1 MNSTKIATIF
11 LIILIA
17 LLGYV
22 TYIKFTYEE
31 PKPTNNGLPVVNSIT
46 LSTIETNYNNSP
58 MIEKL
63 RETGITTVASI
74 ENNDLKIT
82 YDYSNLNQSINDNNY
97 NNAFIFNFSNGVLKN
112 HTIINENLI
121 ELESLKTVYLIL
133 TDAVSVAQGNQVSE
147 SFLTTELI
155 TNQDFTNEA
164 CKVISTDTEITYVID
179 TTKPITFYQTN
190 TKYTELTITDINEKG
205 YGIEMQDTTIDN
217 ISLEYSEQDNFKG
230 FAFKAYLTNITS
242 EKTLVLKNYNKDKKE
257 LKKQEL
263 PINYTPTTRLFTYNL
278 AIDNKIK
285 KDDVLYYSVEIKESA

>member
-1 MNSTKIATIF
+1 MTNPFIQRCQS
-11 LIILIA
+11 LI
-17 LLGYV
+17 
-22 TYIKFTYEE
+22 K
-31 PKPTNNGLPVVNSIT
+31 
-46 LSTIETNYNNSP
+46 
-58 MIEKL
+58 
-63 RETGITTVASI
+63 
-74 ENNDLKIT
+74 
-82 YDYSNLNQSINDNNY
+82 
-97 NNAFIFNFSNGVLKN
+97 
-112 HTIINENLI
+112 
-121 ELESLKTVYLIL
+121 IL
-133 TDAVSVAQGNQVSE
+133 TTSSIFSWIS

-155 TNQDFTNEA
+155 TNQDFTNDA
-164 CKVISTDTEITYVID
+164 CKVISTDTAITYVID

-242 EKTLVLKNYNKDKKE
+242 EKTLVLKIYNKDKKE

-263 PINYTPTTRLFTYNL
+263 PINYKPKTRLFTYNL